1 MFGSIDANCEIA
13 PIVESAYNA
22 ARDICEYHYMS
33 APELDFKTVNGV
45 PGDETPAQK
54 IKFVYVPA
62 HLYHILFEL
71 IKNSM
76 RATIERHG
84 EATVYLPPIKSKL
97 VFWGVFTC
105 SIPAILETILVSIVI
120 ILTSIKPM
128 LEKCGHL
135 KVQYS

>member
-97 VFWGVFTC
+97 VFLGVFTC
-105 SIPAILETILVSIVI
+105 LKLARLETILVSIVV
-120 ILTSIKPM
+120 ILLSIEPI
-128 LEKCGHL
+128 LVKCVHL
-135 KVQYS
+135 QV

>member
-97 VFWGVFTC
+97 VFLGCIHLLNTC
-105 SIPAILETILVSIVI
+105 KNCDNTR
-120 ILTSIKPM
+120 KY
-128 LEKCGHL
+128 CGNTHE
-135 KVQYS
+135 